1 MSSRLD
7 TNARILAPFARP
19 RVLCASDLTSRSEA
33 AVLRAAAIAQQLD
46 ADVLLIHVVGDRQ
59 SDRVTQLKANRARV
73 RLMVQADRAMK
84 HAPSAAK
91 IEVHLGKPTKL
102 IPEIAREYGADLVV
116 LAMPS
121 ARSASALIGSSAERI
136 LRAIDCP
143 VLFVSGDPATHYEK
157 VAVATD
163 LSELS
168 IRAAQTVAQMG
179 LLTDARVWFVH
190 AFEPPLTGMTT
201 DQVTAAQHLEAWRR
215 ERSSLIHAQL
225 MPELQE
231 AGFDLSRVHIVATPA
246 RPLEAIEHVIEHA
259 DPQLLIIGTG
269 RWLMLK
275 RLLLSSVAHQILSK
289 VRRDV
294 LAVPAVATRRNFR
307 RPHRPELPPELTDI
321 NASNAP
327 PVSAPL

>member
-19 RVLCASDLTSRSEA
+19 RLLCASDLTPRSEVA
-33 AVLRAAAIAQQLD
+33 ALRAAAIARQLN
-46 ADVLLIHVVGDRQ
+46 ADVLFIHVVSDRQ
-59 SDRVTQLKANRARV
+59 SERVTQLKANRARV
-73 RLMVQADRAMK
+73 RLMVQAERAMK
-84 HAPSAAK
+84 HDPDAAK
-91 IEVHLGKPTKL
+91 VEIHLGKPAKL
-102 IPEIAREYGADLVV
+102 IPEIAREYGADLAV

-121 ARSASALIGSSAERI
+121 TRSASALVGSSAERI

-143 VLFVSGDPATHYEK
+143 VLFVSGDPATQYEK

-168 IRAAQTVAQMG
+168 IRAAQTVARMG
-179 LLTDARVWFVH
+179 LLANARVWFVH
-190 AFEPPLTGMTT
+190 AFDPPLTGMTT
-201 DQVTAAQHLEAWRR
+201 DEATAAQHLEAWRR
-215 ERSSLIHAQL
+215 ERSALIHAQL
-225 MPELQE
+225 IPELEQ
-231 AGFDLSRVHIVATPA
+231 AGFDLSRVNIVATPA
-246 RPLEAIEHVIEHA
+246 RPIEAIEHVIEHA

-294 LAVPAVATRRNFR
+294 LAVPAVATRRSFR
-307 RPHRPELPPELTDI
+307 RPHRPELPPELTEI
-321 NASNAP
+321 NASTAP
-327 PVSAPL
+327 PVSA